1 MPLIKQISIFVE
13 NKPGRLK
20 AMTHI
25 LKDND
30 IDILAIS
37 IADTTDFG
45 ILRLIVNDPD
55 KACKALKDA
64 ECTVKVTDVLA
75 IKLEDKPGGLS
86 VVMDT
91 LYDNQ
96 ISVEYMYAFFSKQG
110 GQAAVILRVDDN
122 AKAAQVLDKA
132 GVSLITSEI
141 IGKM

>member
-25 LKDND
+25 LKDNY

-45 ILRLIVNDPD
+45 ILRLIVNDSD

-64 ECTVKVTDVLA
+64 ECTVKITDVLA
-75 IKLEDKPGGLS
+75 IKLEDKPGGLAA
-86 VVMDT
+86 VMDT
-91 LYDNQ
+91 LFDNK
-96 ISVEYMYAFFSKQG
+96 ISVEYMYAIFNKQG

-122 AKAAQVLDKA
+122 KKAAEVLDKA
-132 GVSLITSEI
+132 GITLITSEI
-141 IGKM
+141 IEKM

>member
-45 ILRLIVNDPD
+45 ILRLIVNDSD

-64 ECTVKVTDVLA
+64 ECTVKLTDVLA
-75 IKLEDKPGGLS
+75 IKLEDKPGGLAT
-86 VVMDT
+86 VMDT
-91 LYDNQ
+91 LCDNQ
-96 ISVEYMYAFFSKQG
+96 ISVEYMYAFFNKQG

-122 AKAAQVLDKA
+122 TKAAQVLDKA
-132 GVSLITSEI
+132 GVTLITSEI
-141 IGKM
+141 IENM